1 MVYHQ
6 SEHGDKPAGATAI
19 EAKDLT
25 ANVFQHDHPDAATF
39 IKASAYVDDL
49 VDSVKSLQVAQDLA
63 EGADR
68 ILSKGGF
75 KVKSWA
81 LGGRNVP

>member
-1 MVYHQ
+1 M
-6 SEHGDKPAGATAI
+6 GDKPAGAIAI

-25 ANVFQHDHPDAATF
+25 ADLFQHDHPDAATF

-49 VDSVKSLQVAQDLA
+49 VDSVESLQVAQDLA
-63 EGADR
+63 KGADR

-75 KVKSWA
+75 KV
-81 LGGRNVP
+81 